1 MEMLAEI
8 NVEDPNV
15 MSVCHQGQF
24 QDNDFHQP
32 VDNKNN
38 LSGLESAPMMLKNP
52 PSREFCRVI
61 NIDSNAGTIFSSTCR
76 LQPQP
81 PSMD

>member
-24 QDNDFHQP
+24 NDFHQP

-38 LSGLESAPMMLKNP
+38 LSGPESAFTTNDVGKTTDSGI
-52 PSREFCRVI
+52 PS
-61 NIDSNAGTIFSSTCR
+61 SH
-76 LQPQP
+76 
-81 PSMD
+81 